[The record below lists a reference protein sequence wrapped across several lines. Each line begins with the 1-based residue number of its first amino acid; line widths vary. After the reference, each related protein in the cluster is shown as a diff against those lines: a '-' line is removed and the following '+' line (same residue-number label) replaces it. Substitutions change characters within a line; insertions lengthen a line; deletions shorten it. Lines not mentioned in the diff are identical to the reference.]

1 MAFSSRPDYAES
13 DSFCTLINWGNSLM
27 RLGHRSLPLAL
38 GVSLVICSPCS
49 MTAAPPEA
57 DLREV
62 IENFVADQRDLF
74 NEYGVADSPVRAA
87 RFEQLYRQWQAKLT
101 EIRFDDLAQ
110 PARIDYILL
119 ANHIN
124 RHQRQLHL
132 DEEARREI
140 APLAPFLA
148 EIAELETARRR
159 YEFVEGQ
166 SAATRLAELT
176 RHVAAARADLEKRLA
191 KGDSSDRPKK
201 TAGRRAALAVGAAAV
216 TLRRWYEFYHGY
228 DPLVSWWIESPYK
241 KLDAALGDYA
251 KFLRQK
257 VAGLSDDDR
266 NTVLGSPIG
275 RAGLESELAAEMI
288 PYDPERLLA
297 IADRELAWCTEQ
309 MVAASRELGYG
320 DDWKKALEHV
330 KQQFVPPGGQP
341 ALIRQL
347 SDEAIQ
353 FVEAR
358 DLVTIPPLAK
368 ETWRMEMM
376 SPERQRVTPFF
387 TGGETISV
395 SFPTSDMSHDEKLMT
410 LRGNNRYFARATVFH
425 ELIPGHRLQMYMMER
440 YRTHRELFSTPFW
453 IEGWALYWEM
463 QMWDL
468 KFPRTAEERIG
479 MLFWRMHRCARIIFS
494 LKFHLEKMNA
504 QECIDFLVERVGH
517 ERENAAGEVRRSFEG
532 QYSPLY
538 QAAYMLGGLQLRALH
553 HELVD
558 SGKMTPRAF
567 HDAVLQ
573 ENSIPIEM
581 VRASLTRQPLTRDFK
596 TQWRFDDWN
605 VR

>member
-1 MAFSSRPDYAES
+1 
-13 DSFCTLINWGNSLM
+13 M
-27 RLGHRSLPLAL
+27 RYVFRNLFLAL
-38 GVSLVICSPCS
+38 SAFLLTWQALPVR
-49 MTAAPPEA
+49 AADKEA

-62 IENFVADQRDLF
+62 VENYSADRDDILREF
-74 NEYGVADSPVRAA
+74 GVPDSPARKPRLEQFYRGWNERLAA
-87 RFEQLYRQWQAKLT
+87 
-101 EIRFDDLAQ
+101 IPFDDLGQA
-110 PARIDYILL
+110 ARIDYLLL
-119 ANHIN
+119 ANHIK
-124 RHQRQLHL
+124 REERQLYL
-132 DEEARREI
+132 DGEAERAI

-148 EIAELETARRR
+148 TIAELETARRR

-166 SAATRLAELT
+166 AAASKLSELT
-176 RHVAAARADLEKRLA
+176 ARVSSAKSDLEKRLA
-191 KGDSSDRPKK
+191 KSASGERPKR
-201 TAGRRAALAVGAAAV
+201 TDGRRAATAVGAATR
-216 TLRRWYEFYHGY
+216 TLRHWYEFYHGY
-228 DPLVSWWIESPYK
+228 DPVVSWWIEAPYK
-241 KLDAALGDYA
+241 KLDAGLQDYA

-257 VAGLSDDDR
+257 VAGIDEDDKA
-266 NTVLGSPIG
+266 TVLGNPIG

-297 IADRELAWCTEQ
+297 IADRELAWCQER
-309 MVAASRELGYG
+309 MIAASRELGYG

-330 KQQFVPPGGQP
+330 KQQFVAPGGQP

-358 DLVTIPPLAK
+358 DLITIPLLAK

-376 SPERQRVTPFF
+376 TPERQRVTPFF

-395 SFPTSDMSHDEKLMT
+395 SFPTSEMSHDEKLMT

-425 ELIPGHRLQMYMMER
+425 ELIPGHRLQQYMTER
-440 YRTHRELFSTPFW
+440 YRTHRRLFGTPFW
-453 IEGWALYWEM
+453 LEGWALYWEM

-468 KFPRTAEERIG
+468 KFPRTPEERIG

-494 LKFHLEKMNA
+494 LKFHLEKMTA
-504 QECIDFLVERVGH
+504 QECIDFLVDRVGH

-532 QYSPLY
+532 GYSPLY
-538 QAAYMLGGLQLRALH
+538 QAAYMLGGLQLRALYR
-553 HELVD
+553 ELVTG
-558 SGKMTPRAF
+558 GKMTPRAF

-581 VRASLTRQPLTRDFK
+581 VRASLTHQPLTRDYK
-596 TQWRFDDWN
+596 SRWRFDD
-605 VR
+605 

>member
-1 MAFSSRPDYAES
+1 MRFGYVRLLLVLSALLLTNSPGPTRGAIPES
-13 DSFCTLINWGNSLM
+13 DLRDVVENY
-27 RLGHRSLPLAL
+27 
-38 GVSLVICSPCS
+38 
-49 MTAAPPEA
+49 AADRA
-57 DLREV
+57 DLMH
-62 IENFVADQRDLF
+62 
-74 NEYGVADSPVRAA
+74 EYGVADSPVRAA
-87 RFEQLYRQWQAKLT
+87 RFQQFYRQWKEKLSD
-101 EIRFDDLAQ
+101 IRFDELGQ
-110 PARIDYILL
+110 PAKIDYILL
-119 ANHIN
+119 ANHVN
-124 RHQRQLHL
+124 REQRQLRL
-132 DEEARREI
+132 DEEAGREI
-140 APLAPFLA
+140 APLAPFLS
-148 EIAELETARRR
+148 EIAALETARRR

-166 SAATRLAELT
+166 SAATRLSELA
-176 RHVAAARADLEKRLA
+176 REVAAARADLEKRLA
-191 KGDSSDRPKK
+191 KADSGDRPKK
-201 TAGRRAALAVGAAAV
+201 TAGRRAALAVGIATG

-228 DPLVSWWIESPYK
+228 DPLVSWWIEAPYK
-241 KLDAALGDYA
+241 KLDTALQDYA

-266 NTVLGSPIG
+266 ATVLGSPIG
-275 RAGLESELAAEMI
+275 RAALESELAAEMI

-297 IADRELAWCTEQ
+297 IADRELAWCQER
-309 MVAASRELGYG
+309 MIAASRELGYG

-353 FVEAR
+353 FVDVR

-376 SPERQRVTPFF
+376 SPERQRITPFF

-410 LRGNNRYFARATVFH
+410 LRGNNRYFARAAVFH

-440 YRTHRELFSTPFW
+440 YRPHRSLFSTPFW

-468 KFPRTAEERIG
+468 QFPRTPEERIG

-494 LKFHLEKMNA
+494 LQFHLEKMSA
-504 QECIDFLVERVGH
+504 QQCIDFLVERVGH
-517 ERENAAGEVRRSFEG
+517 ERDNAAGEVRRSFEG
-532 QYSPLY
+532 GYSPLY
-538 QAAYMLGGLQLRALH
+538 QAAYMLGGLQLRALYR
-553 HELVD
+553 ELVD
-558 SGKMTPRAF
+558 GGKMTPRAF

-581 VRASLTRQPLTRDFK
+581 VRASLTRQPLARDYQS
-596 TQWRFDDWN
+596 QWRFDD
-605 VR
+605 

>member
-1 MAFSSRPDYAES
+1 
-13 DSFCTLINWGNSLM
+13 M
-27 RLGHRSLPLAL
+27 RYIILNLSLAL
-38 GVSLVICSPCS
+38 SVFLLTWRALPVR
-49 MTAAPPEA
+49 AADKEA

-62 IENFVADQRDLF
+62 VENYSADRDDILREF
-74 NEYGVADSPVRAA
+74 GVPDSPARKPRLEQFYRGWDERLAA
-87 RFEQLYRQWQAKLT
+87 
-101 EIRFDDLAQ
+101 IPFDDLGQ
-110 PARIDYILL
+110 SARIDYLLL
-119 ANHIN
+119 ANHIK
-124 RHQRQLHL
+124 REERQLHL
-132 DEEARREI
+132 DDEAEREI

-148 EIAELETARRR
+148 AIAELETARRR

-166 SAATRLAELT
+166 SAASKLSELT
-176 RHVAAARADLEKRLA
+176 ARVSSAKSDLEKRLA
-191 KGDSSDRPKK
+191 KSASGERPKR
-201 TAGRRAALAVGAAAV
+201 TDGRRAAAAVGAANR
-216 TLRRWYEFYHGY
+216 TLRHWYEFYHGY
-228 DPLVSWWIESPYK
+228 DPVVSWWIEAPYK
-241 KLDAALGDYA
+241 KLDAGLQDYA

-257 VAGLSDDDR
+257 VAGIDEDDKA
-266 NTVLGSPIG
+266 TVLGNPIG

-297 IADRELAWCTEQ
+297 IADRELAWCQ
-309 MVAASRELGYG
+309 KRMIAASRDLGYG

-368 ETWRMEMM
+368 ETWRLEMM
-376 SPERQRVTPFF
+376 TPQRQRVNPFF
-387 TGGETISV
+387 TGGDTISV
-395 SFPTSDMSHDEKLMT
+395 SFPTSEMSHDEKLMT

-425 ELIPGHRLQMYMMER
+425 ELIPGHRLQQYMTER
-440 YRTHRELFSTPFW
+440 YHTQRRLFETPFW
-453 IEGWALYWEM
+453 IEGWALYWEI

-468 KFPRTAEERIG
+468 QFPRTPEERIG

-494 LKFHLEKMNA
+494 LKFHLEKMTA
-504 QECIDFLVERVGH
+504 QECLDFLVDRVGH

-532 QYSPLY
+532 GYSPLY
-538 QAAYMLGGLQLRALH
+538 QAAYMLGGLQLRALYR
-553 HELVD
+553 ELVTG
-558 SGKMTPRAF
+558 GKMTPRAF

-581 VRASLTRQPLTRDFK
+581 VRASLTHQPLTRDFK
-596 TQWRFDDWN
+596 SRWRFDD
-605 VR
+605 

>member
-1 MAFSSRPDYAES
+1 
-13 DSFCTLINWGNSLM
+13 M
-27 RLGHRSLPLAL
+27 RFGHRSLSLVF
-38 GVSLVICSPCS
+38 GVSLVICSPCLI
-49 MTAAPPEA
+49 AAATPEA

-62 IENFVADQRDLF
+62 VENFAADHRDLMH
-74 NEYGVADSPVRAA
+74 EYGVTDSPVRKS

-124 RHQRQLHL
+124 RQQRQLRL
-132 DEEARREI
+132 DEEGRREI
-140 APLAPFLA
+140 AALAPFLA

-176 RHVAAARADLEKRLA
+176 GRVAAARADLEKRLA
-191 KGDSSDRPKK
+191 KGESSDRPKK
-201 TAGRRAALAVGAAAV
+201 TAGRRAALAVGMATA
-216 TLRRWYEFYHGY
+216 TLRHWYEFYHGY

-241 KLDAALGDYA
+241 KLDAALQDYA

-297 IADRELAWCTEQ
+297 IANRELAWCTEQ
-309 MVAASRELGYG
+309 MIAASRELGYG

-347 SDEAIQ
+347 NDEAIQ
-353 FVEAR
+353 FVETR

-468 KFPRTAEERIG
+468 KFPRTPEERIG

-532 QYSPLY
+532 SYSPLY

-553 HELVD
+553 RELVD

-581 VRASLTRQPLTRDFK
+581 VRASLTHQPLTRDYK
-596 TQWRFDDWN
+596 TQWRFDD
-605 VR
+605 

>member
-1 MAFSSRPDYAES
+1 MRHDFRN
-13 DSFCTLINWGNSLM
+13 LSLAVSVFLLTW
-27 RLGHRSLPLAL
+27 RALP
-38 GVSLVICSPCS
+38 VR
-49 MTAAPPEA
+49 AADKEA

-62 IENFVADQRDLF
+62 VENYSADRDDVLR
-74 NEYGVADSPVRAA
+74 EYGVPDSPARKTRLEQFYRGWDERLAA
-87 RFEQLYRQWQAKLT
+87 
-101 EIRFDDLAQ
+101 IPFDDLGQA
-110 PARIDYILL
+110 ARIDYLLL
-119 ANHIN
+119 ANHIK
-124 RHQRQLHL
+124 REERQLHL
-132 DEEARREI
+132 DDEAEREI

-148 EIAELETARRR
+148 AIAELETARRR

-166 SAATRLAELT
+166 AAASKLSELT
-176 RHVAAARADLEKRLA
+176 ARVSSAKSDLEKRLA
-191 KGDSSDRPKK
+191 KSASGERPKR
-201 TAGRRAALAVGAAAV
+201 TDGRRAAAAVGAATR
-216 TLRRWYEFYHGY
+216 TLRHWYEFYHGY
-228 DPLVSWWIESPYK
+228 DPVVSWWIEAPYK
-241 KLDAALGDYA
+241 KLDAALQDYA

-257 VAGLSDDDR
+257 VAGIDEDDKA
-266 NTVLGSPIG
+266 TVLGNPIG

-288 PYDPERLLA
+288 PYDPGRLLA
-297 IADRELAWCTEQ
+297 IADRELAWCQER
-309 MVAASRELGYG
+309 MIAASRDLGYG

-368 ETWRMEMM
+368 ETWRLEMM
-376 SPERQRVTPFF
+376 TPQRQRVNPFF
-387 TGGETISV
+387 TGGDTISV
-395 SFPTSDMSHDEKLMT
+395 SFPTSEMSHDEKLMT

-425 ELIPGHRLQMYMMER
+425 ELIPGHRLQEYMTER
-440 YRTHRELFSTPFW
+440 YRTHRRLFETPFW

-468 KFPRTAEERIG
+468 KFPRTPEERIG

-494 LKFHLEKMNA
+494 LKFHLEKMTA
-504 QECIDFLVERVGH
+504 QECIDFLVDRVGH

-532 QYSPLY
+532 GYSPLY
-538 QAAYMLGGLQLRALH
+538 QAAYMLGGLQLRALYR
-553 HELVD
+553 ELVT
-558 SGKMTPRAF
+558 SGKLTPRAF

-581 VRASLTRQPLTRDFK
+581 IRASLTHQPLTRDYK
-596 TQWRFDDWN
+596 SQWRFDD
-605 VR
+605 

>member
-1 MAFSSRPDYAES
+1 
-13 DSFCTLINWGNSLM
+13 M
-27 RLGHRSLPLAL
+27 RFGHCSLAL
-38 GVSLVICSPCS
+38 VFGVSLVICCPCLI
-49 MTAAPPEA
+49 AAATPEA

-62 IENFVADQRDLF
+62 VENYAADQRDLLH
-74 NEYGVADSPVRAA
+74 EYGVADSSVRAA
-87 RFEQLYRQWQAKLT
+87 RFEQFYRQWQAKLT

-124 RHQRQLHL
+124 RELRQLHL

-140 APLAPFLA
+140 APLAPFLT

-166 SAATRLAELT
+166 SAATRLSELT
-176 RHVAAARADLEKRLA
+176 GHVAAARADLEKRLA
-191 KGDSSDRPKK
+191 KGESSDRPKK
-201 TAGRRAALAVGAAAV
+201 TAGRRASLAVGAATA
-216 TLRRWYEFYHGY
+216 TLRHWYEFYHGY

-241 KLDAALGDYA
+241 KLDAALQDYA

-275 RAGLESELAAEMI
+275 RTGLESELAAEMI

-297 IADRELAWCTEQ
+297 IADRELAWSTER
-309 MVAASRELGYG
+309 MIAASRELGYG
-320 DDWKKALEHV
+320 DEWKKALEHV

-395 SFPTSDMSHDEKLMT
+395 SFPTSEMSHDEKLMT

-440 YRTHRELFSTPFW
+440 YRTHRDLFSTPFW
-453 IEGWALYWEM
+453 MEGWALYWEM

-468 KFPRTAEERIG
+468 KFPRTPEERIG

-532 QYSPLY
+532 SYSPLY

-553 HELVD
+553 HDLVD

-596 TQWRFDDWN
+596 TQWRFDD
-605 VR
+605 